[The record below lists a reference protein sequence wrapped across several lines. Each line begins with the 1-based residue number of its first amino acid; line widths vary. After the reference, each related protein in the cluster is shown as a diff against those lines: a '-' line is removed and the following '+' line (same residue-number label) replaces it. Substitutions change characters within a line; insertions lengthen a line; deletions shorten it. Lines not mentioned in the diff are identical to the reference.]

1 MRNQYLRKILDL
13 KAKRAQHLQNAAA
26 ANDGGEIETYD
37 KEMAEA
43 KKLKDEIDR
52 LQAVVDQ
59 MGDEPTPSAPQVAVP
74 TDPGAGADVRA
85 SREYARAFAWAVTNG
100 VNPRNARSVGGDQVG
115 LLMNA
120 LTETGGDP
128 EGSKGGFLV
137 PVDMETRIRE
147 LRRSMVAL
155 SNLFHRESVTT
166 STGWRPVDTAPAEGF
181 TLIGEMSQIPNAEEP
196 KFRRVDYTIKKYGG
210 FIPVSNDLLEDN
222 TAGLLEYLARWFAK
236 KGVLTENTLL
246 LGLLNKLVPT
256 AAAAGEELET
266 LKTVLNATLD
276 PSIAQSAQIIT
287 NQNGFNYLDLL
298 VDGHDRPL
306 LQPDPTQPTRKLFA
320 GHAVTVLS
328 NAQLKNA
335 AGGAPVYIGDYDQYG
350 TLFVRKGLEV
360 QSTAVGGDA
369 WRTDSTEIRGI
380 ARYDAQVMDTEA
392 AAMVTLA
399 EA

>member
-59 MGDEPTPSAPQVAVP
+59 MGDEPTTSAPQVAVP
-74 TDPGAGADVRA
+74 TDTGAGADVRA

-181 TLIGEMSQIPNAEEP
+181 TLMGEMSQIPNAEEP

-246 LGLLNKLVPT
+246 LGLLNKLAPT

-276 PSIAQSAQIIT
+276 PAIAQSAQIIT

-335 AGGAPVYIGDYDQYG
+335 AGGAPVYIGDFDQYG

>member
-59 MGDEPTPSAPQVAVP
+59 MGDEPTTSAPQVAVP
-74 TDPGAGADVRA
+74 TDTGAGADVRA
-85 SREYARAFAWAVTNG
+85 SREYARAFAWAISNG
-100 VNPRNARSVGGDQVG
+100 VNPRNARSFGGDHVG
-115 LLMNA
+115 LLLNA
-120 LTETGGDP
+120 LTETGGEP
-128 EGSKGGFLV
+128 VGSDGGFLV

-155 SNLFHRESVTT
+155 SNLFRRETVTT
-166 STGWRPVDTAPAEGF
+166 RTGWRVIDKA
-181 TLIGEMSQIPNAEEP
+181 PNAGFAQVDEMGEIPEAEKP
-196 KFRRVDYTIKKYGG
+196 KFTKVDYTIKDYAG

-246 LGLLNKLVPT
+246 LGLLGKVNPT

-266 LKTVLNATLD
+266 IKTALNATLD
-276 PSIAQSAQIIT
+276 PAIAASAQIIT

-320 GHAVTVLS
+320 GHRVTVLS
-328 NAQLKNA
+328 NDQLKNA
-335 AGGAPVYIGDYDQYG
+335 TGGAPIYIGDFEQYG

-360 QSTAVGGDA
+360 ESTRVGGTA
-369 WRTDSTEIRGI
+369 WRSNSTEIRGI
-380 ARYDAQVMDTEA
+380 VRLDAQAIDGA
-392 AAMVTLA
+392 AVAALTLA

>member
-59 MGDEPTPSAPQVAVP
+59 MGDEPTPSTPQVAVP
-74 TDPGAGADVRA
+74 PDTGAGADVRA

-181 TLIGEMSQIPNAEEP
+181 TLMGEMSQVPNAEEP

-246 LGLLNKLVPT
+246 LGLLNKLSPI

-276 PSIAQSAQIIT
+276 PAIAQSAQIIT

>member
-74 TDPGAGADVRA
+74 PDTGAGADVRA

-100 VNPRNARSVGGDQVG
+100 VNPRNARSIGGDQVG

-181 TLIGEMSQIPNAEEP
+181 ALMGEMSQIPNAEEP

-246 LGLLNKLVPT
+246 LGLLNKLSPI
-256 AAAAGEELET
+256 AAAAGEELEA

-276 PSIAQSAQIIT
+276 PAIAQSAQIIT